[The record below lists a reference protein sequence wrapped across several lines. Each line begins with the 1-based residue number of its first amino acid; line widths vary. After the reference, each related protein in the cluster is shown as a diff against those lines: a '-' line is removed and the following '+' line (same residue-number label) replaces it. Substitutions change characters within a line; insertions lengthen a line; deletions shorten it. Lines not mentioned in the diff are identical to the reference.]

1 MTIEAVHTPTA
12 QLSGRLAELEQRL
25 LAKDRRAL
33 ARVLSW
39 VESGDQRGR
48 EMLRALY
55 PRSGRARTIGLTGSP
70 GAGKSTVTNEL
81 AKAYRQRGESVG
93 IVAIDPSSPYTMG
106 AILGDRVRMT
116 ELYSDPDVFIRSLA
130 SRGALGGL
138 SAATQDVVH
147 VLDAYGKDVIL
158 IETVGAGQDEVD
170 IAGAAQT
177 TVLVNTPNMGDE
189 VQTLKAGIMEIADV
203 LAVNKSDL
211 PGADRMVSA
220 LKALLSL
227 NPDRGWDPPVVRVV
241 ATQGEGTEKLVR
253 GLRRALRR
261 VAIVW
266 QAGVGRA
273 GTSASADHRV
283 GAGQSAQ
290 PATHGSGRGTAG
302 PIGQRRRC
310 ARRRSAHRGG
320 GLAGRIMSQ
329 SDAVQRLQIRF
340 AAEGPLKYVSH
351 LDLMR
356 VWERVCKRA
365 GLLWRHRVA
374 FRRGPRLHSLR
385 RWRWARPR
393 RRRFSTFC

>member
-1 MTIEAVHTPTA
+1 MTTETA
-12 QLSGRLAELEQRL
+12 ASANTELSGRLAELEERL
-25 LAKDRRAL
+25 LSGDRRAL
-33 ARVLSW
+33 ARTLSW

-48 EMLRALY
+48 DMLRSLY

-81 AKAYRQRGESVG
+81 AKAFRRRGQSVG

-116 ELYSDPDVFIRSLA
+116 ELYSDSDVFIRSLA
-130 SRGALGGL
+130 SRGTLGGL

-177 TVLVNTPNMGDE
+177 TILVNTPNMGDE

-241 ATQGEGTEKLVR
+241 ATQGEGTDKLVDACDAHYEE
-253 GLRRALRR
+253 L
-261 VAIVW
+261 
-266 QAGVGRA
+266 
-273 GTSASADHRV
+273 
-283 GAGQSAQ
+283 QS
-290 PATHGSGRGTAG
+290 SGRMQAAELERARQQITSLARANMLKQIHTEAGEERLAKLANDVASRIADPHTA
-302 PIGQRRRC
+302 
-310 ARRRSAHRGG
+310 AAAW
-320 GLAGRIMSQ
+320 LAGS
-329 SDAVQRLQIRF
+329 
-340 AAEGPLKYVSH
+340 
-351 LDLMR
+351 
-356 VWERVCKRA
+356 
-365 GLLWRHRVA
+365 
-374 FRRGPRLHSLR
+374 
-385 RWRWARPR
+385 
-393 RRRFSTFC
+393 

>member
-1 MTIEAVHTPTA
+1 MST
-12 QLSGRLAELEQRL
+12 LSGRLAELEARL
-25 LAKDRRAL
+25 LSGDRRAL

-39 VESGDQRGR
+39 VESGDERGR

-81 AKAYRQRGESVG
+81 AKAFRQRGQSVG

-116 ELYSDPDVFIRSLA
+116 ELYSDRDVFIRSLA

-138 SAATQDVVH
+138 SAATQDVIH

-158 IETVGAGQDEVD
+158 VETVGAGQDEVD

-177 TVLVNTPNMGDE
+177 TILVNTPNMGDE

-227 NPDRGWDPPVVRVV
+227 NPDRGWDPPVVRVIG
-241 ATQGEGTEKLVR
+241 TQGEGTDKLVEACDAHFDELQTSGKLEVAELTR
-253 GLRRALRR
+253 ARQQITALARANVLNQLR
-261 VAIVW
+261 
-266 QAGVGRA
+266 
-273 GTSASADHRV
+273 SASGEERL
-283 GAGQSAQ
+283 
-290 PATHGSGRGTAG
+290 TALVHDVASRTSD
-302 PIGQRRRC
+302 PHT
-310 ARRRSAHRGG
+310 AAAAW
-320 GLAGRIMSQ
+320 LAKS
-329 SDAVQRLQIRF
+329 
-340 AAEGPLKYVSH
+340 
-351 LDLMR
+351 
-356 VWERVCKRA
+356 
-365 GLLWRHRVA
+365 
-374 FRRGPRLHSLR
+374 
-385 RWRWARPR
+385 
-393 RRRFSTFC
+393 

>member
-1 MTIEAVHTPTA
+1 MTTEAAAAPRTELT
-12 QLSGRLAELEQRL
+12 GRLAELEERL
-25 LAKDRRAL
+25 LAGDRRAL

-39 VESGDQRGR
+39 VESGDERGR
-48 EMLRALY
+48 EMLRSLY

-81 AKAYRQRGESVG
+81 AKSFRARGQTVG

-116 ELYSDPDVFIRSLA
+116 ELYSDEDVFIRSLA

-177 TVLVNTPNMGDE
+177 TILVNTPNMGDE

-227 NPDRGWDPPVVRVV
+227 NPDRGWDPPVVRIVG
-241 ATQGEGTEKLVR
+241 TKGEGIDKLTDACDSHFEE
-253 GLRRALRR
+253 L
-261 VAIVW
+261 
-266 QAGVGRA
+266 
-273 GTSASADHRV
+273 
-283 GAGQSAQ
+283 QS
-290 PATHGSGRGTAG
+290 SGRLESAEVDRARQQITALARANVLNKLRTDSG
-302 PIGQRRRC
+302 ERR
-310 ARRRSAHRGG
+310 
-320 GLAGRIMSQ
+320 LDEL
-329 SDAVQRLQIRF
+329 SDAVANRMSDPHT
-340 AAEGPLKYVSH
+340 AAATWLAES
-351 LDLMR
+351 
-356 VWERVCKRA
+356 
-365 GLLWRHRVA
+365 
-374 FRRGPRLHSLR
+374 
-385 RWRWARPR
+385 
-393 RRRFSTFC
+393 

>member
-1 MTIEAVHTPTA
+1 MTTDTA
-12 QLSGRLAELEQRL
+12 DAPQASLSGRLAELESRL
-25 LAKDRRAL
+25 LAGDRRAL

-39 VESGDQRGR
+39 VESGDERGR

-81 AKAYRQRGESVG
+81 AKSFRARGQTVG

-116 ELYSDPDVFIRSLA
+116 ELYSDEGVFIRSLA

-147 VLDAYGKDVIL
+147 ILDAYGKDVIL

-177 TVLVNTPNMGDE
+177 TILVNTPNMGDE

-227 NPDRGWDPPVVRVV
+227 NPDRGWDPPVVRIVG
-241 ATQGEGTEKLVR
+241 TKGEGIDKLTEACDSHFEELQSSGKLKAAELARARQQITSLARANVLNR
-253 GLRRALRR
+253 MRTKTGEQRLADLSEAVASRRADPH
-261 VAIVW
+261 
-266 QAGVGRA
+266 
-273 GTSASADHRV
+273 SAAAAWLAD
-283 GAGQSAQ
+283 S
-290 PATHGSGRGTAG
+290 
-302 PIGQRRRC
+302 
-310 ARRRSAHRGG
+310 
-320 GLAGRIMSQ
+320 
-329 SDAVQRLQIRF
+329 
-340 AAEGPLKYVSH
+340 
-351 LDLMR
+351 
-356 VWERVCKRA
+356 
-365 GLLWRHRVA
+365 
-374 FRRGPRLHSLR
+374 
-385 RWRWARPR
+385 
-393 RRRFSTFC
+393 

>member
-1 MTIEAVHTPTA
+1 VTTETAATPNF
-12 QLSGRLAELEQRL
+12 QLSGRLAELEERL
-25 LAKDRRAL
+25 LAGDRRAL

-48 EMLRALY
+48 DMLRSLY

-81 AKAYRQRGESVG
+81 AKAFRQRGQTVG

-116 ELYSDPDVFIRSLA
+116 ELYSDSDVFIRSLA

-138 SAATQDVVH
+138 SAATQDVIH

-177 TVLVNTPNMGDE
+177 TILVNTPNMGDE

-241 ATQGEGTEKLVR
+241 ATQGEGTDKLVDACDAHFEE
-253 GLRRALRR
+253 L
-261 VAIVW
+261 
-266 QAGVGRA
+266 
-273 GTSASADHRV
+273 
-283 GAGQSAQ
+283 QS
-290 PATHGSGRGTAG
+290 SGRLESAELDRARQQITALARANVLNQLHTATGEERLAKLANDVASRKADPHTAAAAWLAG
-302 PIGQRRRC
+302 P
-310 ARRRSAHRGG
+310 
-320 GLAGRIMSQ
+320 
-329 SDAVQRLQIRF
+329 
-340 AAEGPLKYVSH
+340 
-351 LDLMR
+351 
-356 VWERVCKRA
+356 
-365 GLLWRHRVA
+365 
-374 FRRGPRLHSLR
+374 
-385 RWRWARPR
+385 
-393 RRRFSTFC
+393 

>member
-1 MTIEAVHTPTA
+1 MTTEAAAAPRTELT
-12 QLSGRLAELEQRL
+12 GRLAELEERL
-25 LAKDRRAL
+25 LSGDRRAL

-39 VESGDQRGR
+39 VESGDERGR

-81 AKAYRQRGESVG
+81 AKSFRDRGQTVG

-116 ELYSDPDVFIRSLA
+116 ELYSDEGVFIRSLA

-177 TVLVNTPNMGDE
+177 TILVNTPNMGDE

-227 NPDRGWDPPVVRVV
+227 NPDRGWDPPVVRIVG
-241 ATQGEGTEKLVR
+241 TKGEGIDKLTDACDSHFEE
-253 GLRRALRR
+253 LH
-261 VAIVW
+261 
-266 QAGVGRA
+266 
-273 GTSASADHRV
+273 S
-283 GAGQSAQ
+283 
-290 PATHGSGRGTAG
+290 SGRLESAELDRARQQITALARANVLNKLRTDSG
-302 PIGQRRRC
+302 ERR
-310 ARRRSAHRGG
+310 
-320 GLAGRIMSQ
+320 LDEL
-329 SDAVQRLQIRF
+329 SDAVANRVSDPHT
-340 AAEGPLKYVSH
+340 AAAAWLAES
-351 LDLMR
+351 
-356 VWERVCKRA
+356 
-365 GLLWRHRVA
+365 
-374 FRRGPRLHSLR
+374 
-385 RWRWARPR
+385 
-393 RRRFSTFC
+393 

>member
-1 MTIEAVHTPTA
+1 MTTETAATPNF
-12 QLSGRLAELEQRL
+12 QLSGRLAELEERL
-25 LAKDRRAL
+25 LAGDRRAL

-48 EMLRALY
+48 DMLRSLY

-81 AKAYRQRGESVG
+81 AKAFRQRGQTVG

-116 ELYSDPDVFIRSLA
+116 ELYSDSDVFIRSLA

-138 SAATQDVVH
+138 SAATQDVIH
-147 VLDAYGKDVIL
+147 VLDAYGKDVVL

-177 TVLVNTPNMGDE
+177 TILVNTPNMGDE

-241 ATQGEGTEKLVR
+241 ATQGEGTDMLVDACDAHFEE
-253 GLRRALRR
+253 L
-261 VAIVW
+261 
-266 QAGVGRA
+266 
-273 GTSASADHRV
+273 
-283 GAGQSAQ
+283 QS
-290 PATHGSGRGTAG
+290 SGRLESAELDRARQQITAL
-302 PIGQRRRC
+302 
-310 ARRRSAHRGG
+310 ARANVLNQLHTATGEERLAKLANDVASRQADPHTAAAAW
-320 GLAGRIMSQ
+320 LAGS
-329 SDAVQRLQIRF
+329 
-340 AAEGPLKYVSH
+340 
-351 LDLMR
+351 
-356 VWERVCKRA
+356 
-365 GLLWRHRVA
+365 
-374 FRRGPRLHSLR
+374 
-385 RWRWARPR
+385 
-393 RRRFSTFC
+393 

>member
-1 MTIEAVHTPTA
+1 MTTETSAPS
-12 QLSGRLAELEQRL
+12 QLSGRLAELEERL
-25 LAKDRRAL
+25 LSGDRRAL

-48 EMLRALY
+48 DILRALY

-81 AKAYRQRGESVG
+81 AKVFRARGQTVG

-106 AILGDRVRMT
+106 AILGDRVRMS

-138 SAATQDVVH
+138 SVATQDVVH

-177 TVLVNTPNMGDE
+177 TILVNTPNMGDE

-211 PGADRMVSA
+211 PGANRMVSA

-227 NPDRGWDPPVVRVV
+227 NPDHGWDPPIVPII
-241 ATQGEGTEKLVR
+241 ATQGEGIEKLAEACDAHFEELESSGKMQTAELDR
-253 GLRRALRR
+253 ARQQITSLARARILRRLHAEAGEERLVKLATD
-261 VAIVW
+261 VASRI
-266 QAGVGRA
+266 
-273 GTSASADHRV
+273 SDPH
-283 GAGQSAQ
+283 
-290 PATHGSGRGTAG
+290 TA
-302 PIGQRRRC
+302 
-310 ARRRSAHRGG
+310 AAEW
-320 GLAGRIMSQ
+320 LAG
-329 SDAVQRLQIRF
+329 L
-340 AAEGPLKYVSH
+340 
-351 LDLMR
+351 
-356 VWERVCKRA
+356 
-365 GLLWRHRVA
+365 
-374 FRRGPRLHSLR
+374 
-385 RWRWARPR
+385 
-393 RRRFSTFC
+393 

>member
-1 MTIEAVHTPTA
+1 MTTETAPTPNS
-12 QLSGRLAELEQRL
+12 QLSGRLAELESLL
-25 LAKDRRAL
+25 LAGDRRAL

-81 AKAYRQRGESVG
+81 AKAFRQRGQRVG
-93 IVAIDPSSPYTMG
+93 IVAIDPSSPYTKG

-116 ELYSDPDVFIRSLA
+116 ELYSDPHVFIRSLA

-138 SAATQDVVH
+138 SAATQDVIH

-177 TVLVNTPNMGDE
+177 TILVNTPNMGDE

-227 NPDRGWDPPVVRVV
+227 NPDHGWDPPVVRVV
-241 ATQGEGTEKLVR
+241 ATQGEGTDKLVEACDAHFDE
-253 GLRRALRR
+253 L
-261 VAIVW
+261 
-266 QAGVGRA
+266 
-273 GTSASADHRV
+273 
-283 GAGQSAQ
+283 QS
-290 PATHGSGRGTAG
+290 SGRMQIAELE
-302 PIGQRRRC
+302 R
-310 ARRRSAHRGG
+310 ARQQITS
-320 GLAGRIMSQ
+320 LA
-329 SDAVQRLQIRF
+329 
-340 AAEGPLKYVSH
+340 
-351 LDLMR
+351 
-356 VWERVCKRA
+356 RA
-365 GLLWRHRVA
+365 NVLH
-374 FRRGPRLHSLR
+374 RLHHDAGE
-385 RWRWARPR
+385 ARLTELAQDVASRAADPHTAAAAWLDG
-393 RRRFSTFC
+393 S

>member
-1 MTIEAVHTPTA
+1 VTTETTATPNT
-12 QLSGRLAELEQRL
+12 QPNPRLSGRLAELEERL
-25 LAKDRRAL
+25 LDGDRRAL

-81 AKAYRQRGESVG
+81 AKAFRKRGQSVG

-116 ELYSDPDVFIRSLA
+116 ELYSDSDVFIRSLA

-138 SAATQDVVH
+138 SAATQDIVH

-177 TVLVNTPNMGDE
+177 TILVNTPNMGDE

-211 PGADRMVSA
+211 PGANRMVSA

-227 NPDRGWDPPVVRVV
+227 NPDRGWDPPVVRIV
-241 ATQGEGTEKLVR
+241 ATQGEGIDKLAEACDSHFAE
-253 GLRRALRR
+253 L
-261 VAIVW
+261 
-266 QAGVGRA
+266 QASGKL
-273 GTSASADHRV
+273 
-283 GAGQSAQ
+283 QSAELDRARQ
-290 PATHGSGRGTAG
+290 QITSLARANVLNQLHTESGEEHLARLANDVASRVSDPHTA
-302 PIGQRRRC
+302 
-310 ARRRSAHRGG
+310 AAAW
-320 GLAGRIMSQ
+320 LAGS
-329 SDAVQRLQIRF
+329 
-340 AAEGPLKYVSH
+340 
-351 LDLMR
+351 
-356 VWERVCKRA
+356 
-365 GLLWRHRVA
+365 
-374 FRRGPRLHSLR
+374 
-385 RWRWARPR
+385 
-393 RRRFSTFC
+393 

>member
-1 MTIEAVHTPTA
+1 MST
-12 QLSGRLAELEQRL
+12 LSGRLAELEASL
-25 LAKDRRAL
+25 LSGNRRAL

-39 VESGDQRGR
+39 VESGDERGR

-81 AKAYRQRGESVG
+81 AKAFRQRGQSVG

-116 ELYSDPDVFIRSLA
+116 ELYSDRDVFIRSLA

-138 SAATQDVVH
+138 SAATQDVIH

-158 IETVGAGQDEVD
+158 VETVGAGQDEVD

-177 TVLVNTPNMGDE
+177 TILVNTPNMGDE

-227 NPDRGWDPPVVRVV
+227 NPDRGWDPPVVRVIG
-241 ATQGEGTEKLVR
+241 TQGEGTDKLVEACDAHFDELQTSGKLEVAELTR
-253 GLRRALRR
+253 ARQQITALARANVLNQLR
-261 VAIVW
+261 
-266 QAGVGRA
+266 
-273 GTSASADHRV
+273 SASGEERL
-283 GAGQSAQ
+283 
-290 PATHGSGRGTAG
+290 TAL
-302 PIGQRRRC
+302 
-310 ARRRSAHRGG
+310 AHDVASRTSDPHTAAAAW
-320 GLAGRIMSQ
+320 LAKS
-329 SDAVQRLQIRF
+329 
-340 AAEGPLKYVSH
+340 
-351 LDLMR
+351 
-356 VWERVCKRA
+356 
-365 GLLWRHRVA
+365 
-374 FRRGPRLHSLR
+374 
-385 RWRWARPR
+385 
-393 RRRFSTFC
+393 

>member
-1 MTIEAVHTPTA
+1 MTTA
-12 QLSGRLAELEQRL
+12 TTSGLTGRLAELEALL

-39 VESGDQRGR
+39 VESGDARGR

-81 AKAYRQRGESVG
+81 AKAFRQRGQTVG

-116 ELYSDPDVFIRSLA
+116 ELYSDSDVFIRSLA

-138 SAATQDVVH
+138 SAATQDVIH

-177 TVLVNTPNMGDE
+177 TILVNTPNMGDE

-211 PGADRMVSA
+211 PGANRMVSA

-227 NPDRGWDPPVVRVV
+227 NPDHGWDPPILPII
-241 ATQGEGTEKLVR
+241 ATQGEGTDKLVEACDSHFAE
-253 GLRRALRR
+253 LE
-261 VAIVW
+261 
-266 QAGVGRA
+266 
-273 GTSASADHRV
+273 S
-283 GAGQSAQ
+283 
-290 PATHGSGRGTAG
+290 SGRLQTAELE
-302 PIGQRRRC
+302 R
-310 ARRRSAHRGG
+310 ARQQITSLARANVLNQLHTETGEERLAKLANDVASRHSDPHTAAATW
-320 GLAGRIMSQ
+320 LAGS
-329 SDAVQRLQIRF
+329 
-340 AAEGPLKYVSH
+340 
-351 LDLMR
+351 
-356 VWERVCKRA
+356 
-365 GLLWRHRVA
+365 
-374 FRRGPRLHSLR
+374 
-385 RWRWARPR
+385 
-393 RRRFSTFC
+393 

>member
-1 MTIEAVHTPTA
+1 MST
-12 QLSGRLAELEQRL
+12 LSGRLAELEERL
-25 LAKDRRAL
+25 LSGDRRAL

-39 VESGDQRGR
+39 VESGDERGR

-81 AKAYRQRGESVG
+81 AKAFRQRGQSVG

-116 ELYSDPDVFIRSLA
+116 ELYSDRDVFIRSLA

-138 SAATQDVVH
+138 SAATQDVIH

-158 IETVGAGQDEVD
+158 VETVGAGQDEVD

-177 TVLVNTPNMGDE
+177 TILVNTPNMGDE

-227 NPDRGWDPPVVRVV
+227 NPDRGWDPPVVRVIG
-241 ATQGEGTEKLVR
+241 TQGEGTDKLVEACDAHFDELQTSGKLEVAELTR
-253 GLRRALRR
+253 ARQQITALARANVLNQLR
-261 VAIVW
+261 
-266 QAGVGRA
+266 
-273 GTSASADHRV
+273 SASGEERL
-283 GAGQSAQ
+283 
-290 PATHGSGRGTAG
+290 TALVHDVASRTSD
-302 PIGQRRRC
+302 PHT
-310 ARRRSAHRGG
+310 AAAAW
-320 GLAGRIMSQ
+320 LAKS
-329 SDAVQRLQIRF
+329 
-340 AAEGPLKYVSH
+340 
-351 LDLMR
+351 
-356 VWERVCKRA
+356 
-365 GLLWRHRVA
+365 
-374 FRRGPRLHSLR
+374 
-385 RWRWARPR
+385 
-393 RRRFSTFC
+393 

>member
-1 MTIEAVHTPTA
+1 M
-12 QLSGRLAELEQRL
+12 SGRLAELESRL
-25 LAKDRRAL
+25 LAGDRRAL

-39 VESGDQRGR
+39 VESGDERGR

-81 AKAYRQRGESVG
+81 AKSFRARGQTVG

-116 ELYSDPDVFIRSLA
+116 ELYSDEGVFIRSLA

-147 VLDAYGKDVIL
+147 ILDAYGKDVIL

-177 TVLVNTPNMGDE
+177 TILVNTPNMGDE

-227 NPDRGWDPPVVRVV
+227 NPDRGWDPPVVRIVG
-241 ATQGEGTEKLVR
+241 TKGEGIDKLTEACDSHFEELQSSGKLKAAELARARQQITSLARANVLNR
-253 GLRRALRR
+253 MRTKTGEQRLADLSEAVASRRADPH
-261 VAIVW
+261 
-266 QAGVGRA
+266 
-273 GTSASADHRV
+273 SAAAAWLAD
-283 GAGQSAQ
+283 S
-290 PATHGSGRGTAG
+290 
-302 PIGQRRRC
+302 
-310 ARRRSAHRGG
+310 
-320 GLAGRIMSQ
+320 
-329 SDAVQRLQIRF
+329 
-340 AAEGPLKYVSH
+340 
-351 LDLMR
+351 
-356 VWERVCKRA
+356 
-365 GLLWRHRVA
+365 
-374 FRRGPRLHSLR
+374 
-385 RWRWARPR
+385 
-393 RRRFSTFC
+393 

>member
-1 MTIEAVHTPTA
+1 MTTATTPGLT
-12 QLSGRLAELEQRL
+12 GRLAELEELL

-39 VESGDQRGR
+39 VESGDARGR

-81 AKAYRQRGESVG
+81 AKAFRQRGQTVG

-138 SAATQDVVH
+138 SAATQDVIH

-177 TVLVNTPNMGDE
+177 TILVNTPNMGDE

-211 PGADRMVSA
+211 PGANRMVSA

-227 NPDRGWDPPVVRVV
+227 NPDHGWDPPILPII
-241 ATQGEGTEKLVR
+241 ATQGEGTDKLVEACDSHFAE
-253 GLRRALRR
+253 LE
-261 VAIVW
+261 
-266 QAGVGRA
+266 
-273 GTSASADHRV
+273 S
-283 GAGQSAQ
+283 
-290 PATHGSGRGTAG
+290 SGRLQTAELE
-302 PIGQRRRC
+302 R
-310 ARRRSAHRGG
+310 ARQQITSLARANVLNQLHTETGEERLAKLANDVASRHSDPHTAAAAW
-320 GLAGRIMSQ
+320 LAGS
-329 SDAVQRLQIRF
+329 
-340 AAEGPLKYVSH
+340 
-351 LDLMR
+351 
-356 VWERVCKRA
+356 
-365 GLLWRHRVA
+365 
-374 FRRGPRLHSLR
+374 
-385 RWRWARPR
+385 
-393 RRRFSTFC
+393 

>member
-1 MTIEAVHTPTA
+1 MTTDTA
-12 QLSGRLAELEQRL
+12 DAPQTSLSGRLAELESRL
-25 LAKDRRAL
+25 LAGDRRAL

-39 VESGDQRGR
+39 VESGDERGR

-81 AKAYRQRGESVG
+81 AKSFRARGQTVG

-116 ELYSDPDVFIRSLA
+116 ELYSDEGVFIRSLA

-147 VLDAYGKDVIL
+147 ILDAYGKDVIL

-177 TVLVNTPNMGDE
+177 TILVNTPNMGDE

-227 NPDRGWDPPVVRVV
+227 NPDRGWDPPVVRIVG
-241 ATQGEGTEKLVR
+241 TKGEGIDKLTEACDSHFEELQSSGKLEAAE
-253 GLRRALRR
+253 LARARQQITSL
-261 VAIVW
+261 A
-266 QAGVGRA
+266 RA
-273 GTSASADHRV
+273 NVLNRMRTETGE
-283 GAGQSAQ
+283 
-290 PATHGSGRGTAG
+290 
-302 PIGQRRRC
+302 QRLVDLSKAV
-310 ARRRSAHRGG
+310 ARRRADPHSAAAAW
-320 GLAGRIMSQ
+320 LADS
-329 SDAVQRLQIRF
+329 
-340 AAEGPLKYVSH
+340 
-351 LDLMR
+351 
-356 VWERVCKRA
+356 
-365 GLLWRHRVA
+365 
-374 FRRGPRLHSLR
+374 
-385 RWRWARPR
+385 
-393 RRRFSTFC
+393 

>member
-1 MTIEAVHTPTA
+1 MTTA
-12 QLSGRLAELEQRL
+12 TTSALTGRLAELEERL
-25 LAKDRRAL
+25 LAGDRRSL

-39 VESGDQRGR
+39 VESGDERGR

-81 AKAYRQRGESVG
+81 AKAFRARGQTVG

-116 ELYSDPDVFIRSLA
+116 ELYSDEGVFIRSLA

-147 VLDAYGKDVIL
+147 VLDAYGKDVVL

-177 TVLVNTPNMGDE
+177 TILVNTPNMGDE

-211 PGADRMVSA
+211 PGANRMVSA

-227 NPDRGWDPPVVRVV
+227 NPDRGWDPPVVPIV
-241 ATQGEGTEKLVR
+241 ATQGEGIDKLVDGCDAHFEELKDSGKLER
-253 GLRRALRR
+253 AELERARQQITSLARAQLLRQLRTEAGEERLAALARDVAARASDPH
-261 VAIVW
+261 
-266 QAGVGRA
+266 
-273 GTSASADHRV
+273 SAA
-283 GAGQSAQ
+283 AAWL
-290 PATHGSGRGTAG
+290 AGSG
-302 PIGQRRRC
+302 
-310 ARRRSAHRGG
+310 
-320 GLAGRIMSQ
+320 
-329 SDAVQRLQIRF
+329 
-340 AAEGPLKYVSH
+340 
-351 LDLMR
+351 LDG
-356 VWERVCKRA
+356 A
-365 GLLWRHRVA
+365 
-374 FRRGPRLHSLR
+374 
-385 RWRWARPR
+385 
-393 RRRFSTFC
+393 

>member
-1 MTIEAVHTPTA
+1 MTTETAATPNF
-12 QLSGRLAELEQRL
+12 QLSGRLAELEERL
-25 LAKDRRAL
+25 LAGDRRAL

-48 EMLRALY
+48 DMLRSLY

-81 AKAYRQRGESVG
+81 AKAFRQRGQTVG

-116 ELYSDPDVFIRSLA
+116 ELYSDSDVFIRSLA

-147 VLDAYGKDVIL
+147 VLDAYGKDVVL

-177 TVLVNTPNMGDE
+177 TILVNTPNMGDE

-241 ATQGEGTEKLVR
+241 ATQGEGTDKLVDACDAHFEE
-253 GLRRALRR
+253 LR
-261 VAIVW
+261 
-266 QAGVGRA
+266 
-273 GTSASADHRV
+273 S
-283 GAGQSAQ
+283 
-290 PATHGSGRGTAG
+290 SGRLESAELDRARQQITALARANVLNQLHTATGEERLAKLANDVASRKADPHTAAAAWLAG
-302 PIGQRRRC
+302 P
-310 ARRRSAHRGG
+310 
-320 GLAGRIMSQ
+320 
-329 SDAVQRLQIRF
+329 
-340 AAEGPLKYVSH
+340 
-351 LDLMR
+351 
-356 VWERVCKRA
+356 
-365 GLLWRHRVA
+365 
-374 FRRGPRLHSLR
+374 
-385 RWRWARPR
+385 
-393 RRRFSTFC
+393 

>member
-1 MTIEAVHTPTA
+1 MTTA
-12 QLSGRLAELEQRL
+12 TTSVLTGRLAELEALL

-39 VESGDQRGR
+39 VESGDARGR

-81 AKAYRQRGESVG
+81 AKAFRQRGQTVG

-138 SAATQDVVH
+138 SAATQDVIH
-147 VLDAYGKDVIL
+147 VLDAYGKDVVL

-177 TVLVNTPNMGDE
+177 TILVNTPNMGDE

-211 PGADRMVSA
+211 PGANRMVSA

-227 NPDRGWDPPVVRVV
+227 NPDHGWDPPILPII
-241 ATQGEGTEKLVR
+241 ATQGEGTDKLVEACDSHFAE
-253 GLRRALRR
+253 LE
-261 VAIVW
+261 
-266 QAGVGRA
+266 
-273 GTSASADHRV
+273 S
-283 GAGQSAQ
+283 
-290 PATHGSGRGTAG
+290 SGRLQTAELE
-302 PIGQRRRC
+302 R
-310 ARRRSAHRGG
+310 ARQQITSLARANVLNQLHTETGEERLAKLANDVASRHSDPHTAAATW
-320 GLAGRIMSQ
+320 LAGS
-329 SDAVQRLQIRF
+329 
-340 AAEGPLKYVSH
+340 
-351 LDLMR
+351 
-356 VWERVCKRA
+356 
-365 GLLWRHRVA
+365 
-374 FRRGPRLHSLR
+374 
-385 RWRWARPR
+385 
-393 RRRFSTFC
+393 

>member
-1 MTIEAVHTPTA
+1 MTDRAAASTV
-12 QLSGRLAELEQRL
+12 LDGRLAELEERM
-25 LAKDRRAL
+25 LAGDRRAL

-39 VESGDQRGR
+39 VESGDARGR

-81 AKAYRQRGESVG
+81 AKAFRQRGQSVG

-138 SAATQDVVH
+138 SAATQDIVH

-177 TVLVNTPNMGDE
+177 TILVNTPNMGDE

-211 PGADRMVSA
+211 PGANRMVSA

-227 NPDRGWDPPVVRVV
+227 NPDRGWDPPVVPII
-241 ATQGEGTEKLVR
+241 ATQGEGIDRLVEGCDAHYEELQSSGR
-253 GLRRALRR
+253 LQSAELERARQQITSLARAQLLVQLHTDAGEERLAALAHDVARRA
-261 VAIVW
+261 ADPH
-266 QAGVGRA
+266 
-273 GTSASADHRV
+273 SAAAAWLD
-283 GAGQSAQ
+283 GA
-290 PATHGSGRGTAG
+290 
-302 PIGQRRRC
+302 
-310 ARRRSAHRGG
+310 
-320 GLAGRIMSQ
+320 
-329 SDAVQRLQIRF
+329 
-340 AAEGPLKYVSH
+340 E
-351 LDLMR
+351 LDG
-356 VWERVCKRA
+356 A
-365 GLLWRHRVA
+365 
-374 FRRGPRLHSLR
+374 
-385 RWRWARPR
+385 
-393 RRRFSTFC
+393 

>member
-1 MTIEAVHTPTA
+1 M
-12 QLSGRLAELEQRL
+12 AELEQLL

-81 AKAYRQRGESVG
+81 AKAFRQRGQSVG

-116 ELYSDPDVFIRSLA
+116 ELYSDSDVFIRSLA

-177 TVLVNTPNMGDE
+177 TILVNTPNMGDE

-241 ATQGEGTEKLVR
+241 ATQGG
-253 GLRRALRR
+253 
-261 VAIVW
+261 
-266 QAGVGRA
+266 
-273 GTSASADHRV
+273 
-283 GAGQSAQ
+283 
-290 PATHGSGRGTAG
+290 
-302 PIGQRRRC
+302 
-310 ARRRSAHRGG
+310 
-320 GLAGRIMSQ
+320 
-329 SDAVQRLQIRF
+329 
-340 AAEGPLKYVSH
+340 
-351 LDLMR
+351 
-356 VWERVCKRA
+356 
-365 GLLWRHRVA
+365 
-374 FRRGPRLHSLR
+374 
-385 RWRWARPR
+385 WARPAGR
-393 RRRFSTFC
+393 GM

>member
-1 MTIEAVHTPTA
+1 MST
-12 QLSGRLAELEQRL
+12 LSGRLAELEARL
-25 LAKDRRAL
+25 LSGDRRAL

-39 VESGDQRGR
+39 VESGDERGR

-81 AKAYRQRGESVG
+81 AKAFRQRGQSVG

-116 ELYSDPDVFIRSLA
+116 ELYSDRDVFIRSLA

-138 SAATQDVVH
+138 SAATQDVIH

-158 IETVGAGQDEVD
+158 VETVGAGQDEVD

-177 TVLVNTPNMGDE
+177 TILVNTPNMGDE

-227 NPDRGWDPPVVRVV
+227 NPDRGWDPPVVRVIG
-241 ATQGEGTEKLVR
+241 TQGEGTDKLVEACDAHFDELQTSGKLEVAELTR
-253 GLRRALRR
+253 ARQQITALARANVLNQLR
-261 VAIVW
+261 
-266 QAGVGRA
+266 
-273 GTSASADHRV
+273 SASGEERL
-283 GAGQSAQ
+283 
-290 PATHGSGRGTAG
+290 TAL
-302 PIGQRRRC
+302 
-310 ARRRSAHRGG
+310 AHDVASRTSDPHTAAAAW
-320 GLAGRIMSQ
+320 LAKS
-329 SDAVQRLQIRF
+329 
-340 AAEGPLKYVSH
+340 
-351 LDLMR
+351 
-356 VWERVCKRA
+356 
-365 GLLWRHRVA
+365 
-374 FRRGPRLHSLR
+374 
-385 RWRWARPR
+385 
-393 RRRFSTFC
+393 

>member
-1 MTIEAVHTPTA
+1 
-12 QLSGRLAELEQRL
+12 
-25 LAKDRRAL
+25 
-33 ARVLSW
+33 
-39 VESGDQRGR
+39 
-48 EMLRALY
+48 MLRALY

-81 AKAYRQRGESVG
+81 AKSFRARGQTVG

-116 ELYSDPDVFIRSLA
+116 ELYSDEGVFIRSLA

-177 TVLVNTPNMGDE
+177 TILVNTPNMGDE

-227 NPDRGWDPPVVRVV
+227 NPDRGWDPPVVRIVG
-241 ATQGEGTEKLVR
+241 TKGEGIDKLTEACDSHFEELRSSGKLEAAE
-253 GLRRALRR
+253 LARARQQITSL
-261 VAIVW
+261 A
-266 QAGVGRA
+266 RA
-273 GTSASADHRV
+273 NVLNRLHTE
-283 GAGQSAQ
+283 
-290 PATHGSGRGTAG
+290 SGE
-302 PIGQRRRC
+302 
-310 ARRRSAHRGG
+310 
-320 GLAGRIMSQ
+320 
-329 SDAVQRLQIRF
+329 QRLADLS
-340 AAEGPLKYVSH
+340 AAV
-351 LDLMR
+351 
-356 VWERVCKRA
+356 
-365 GLLWRHRVA
+365 
-374 FRRGPRLHSLR
+374 
-385 RWRWARPR
+385 ARP
-393 RRRFSTFC
+393 TG

>member
-1 MTIEAVHTPTA
+1 MTDRAAASTV
-12 QLSGRLAELEQRL
+12 LDGRLAELEQRM
-25 LAKDRRAL
+25 LAGDRRAL

-39 VESGDQRGR
+39 VESGDARGR

-81 AKAYRQRGESVG
+81 AKAFRLRGQSVG

-138 SAATQDVVH
+138 SAATQDVIH

-177 TVLVNTPNMGDE
+177 TILVNTPNMGDE
-189 VQTLKAGIMEIADV
+189 VQTLKAGIMEIADI

-211 PGADRMVSA
+211 PGANRMVSA

-227 NPDRGWDPPVVRVV
+227 NPDRGWDSPIVPII
-241 ATQGEGTEKLVR
+241 ATQGDGIDRLVEACDAHDEELQSSGR
-253 GLRRALRR
+253 LQHAELERARQQITSLARAQLLVQLHTDAGEERLAALAHDVARRA
-261 VAIVW
+261 
-266 QAGVGRA
+266 
-273 GTSASADHRV
+273 TDPHSAAAAWLD
-283 GAGQSAQ
+283 GAG
-290 PATHGSGRGTAG
+290 
-302 PIGQRRRC
+302 
-310 ARRRSAHRGG
+310 
-320 GLAGRIMSQ
+320 
-329 SDAVQRLQIRF
+329 
-340 AAEGPLKYVSH
+340 
-351 LDLMR
+351 LD
-356 VWERVCKRA
+356 RA
-365 GLLWRHRVA
+365 
-374 FRRGPRLHSLR
+374 
-385 RWRWARPR
+385 
-393 RRRFSTFC
+393 

>member
-1 MTIEAVHTPTA
+1 MTDRAAASTV
-12 QLSGRLAELEQRL
+12 LDGRLAELEQRM
-25 LAKDRRAL
+25 LAGDRRAL

-39 VESGDQRGR
+39 VESGDARGR

-81 AKAYRQRGESVG
+81 AKAFRLRGQSVG

-138 SAATQDVVH
+138 SAATQDVIH

-177 TVLVNTPNMGDE
+177 TILVNTPNMGDE
-189 VQTLKAGIMEIADV
+189 VQTLKAGIMEIADI

-211 PGADRMVSA
+211 PGANRMVSA

-227 NPDRGWDPPVVRVV
+227 NPDRGWDPPIVPII
-241 ATQGEGTEKLVR
+241 ATQGDGIDRLVEACDAHDEE
-253 GLRRALRR
+253 L
-261 VAIVW
+261 
-266 QAGVGRA
+266 
-273 GTSASADHRV
+273 
-283 GAGQSAQ
+283 QS
-290 PATHGSGRGTAG
+290 SGR
-302 PIGQRRRC
+302 
-310 ARRRSAHRGG
+310 
-320 GLAGRIMSQ
+320 L
-329 SDAVQRLQIRF
+329 
-340 AAEGPLKYVSH
+340 
-351 LDLMR
+351 
-356 VWERVCKRA
+356 
-365 GLLWRHRVA
+365 
-374 FRRGPRLHSLR
+374 
-385 RWRWARPR
+385 
-393 RRRFSTFC
+393 

>member
-1 MTIEAVHTPTA
+1 MSSDTA
-12 QLSGRLAELEQRL
+12 TRPSGQLSGRLLELEERL
-25 LAKDRRAL
+25 LSGDRRAL

-48 EMLRALY
+48 DMLRALY

-81 AKAYRQRGESVG
+81 AKVFRRRGQSVG
-93 IVAIDPSSPYTMG
+93 IVAVDPSSPYTMG

-177 TVLVNTPNMGDE
+177 TVLINTPNMGDE
-189 VQTLKAGIMEIADV
+189 VQTLKAGIMEIANV

-211 PGADRMVSA
+211 PGANRMVSA

-227 NPDRGWDPPVVRVV
+227 NPDQAWDPPVVRIV
-241 ATQGEGTEKLVR
+241 ATKGEGIEALADACDSHFAELESSGQRQIAELERARHQITALARANVLSRLYTESGEERLAKLANDV
-253 GLRRALRR
+253 ASR
-261 VAIVW
+261 VADPH
-266 QAGVGRA
+266 
-273 GTSASADHRV
+273 SAAAAWLD
-283 GAGQSAQ
+283 
-290 PATHGSGRGTAG
+290 
-302 PIGQRRRC
+302 
-310 ARRRSAHRGG
+310 RS
-320 GLAGRIMSQ
+320 
-329 SDAVQRLQIRF
+329 
-340 AAEGPLKYVSH
+340 
-351 LDLMR
+351 
-356 VWERVCKRA
+356 
-365 GLLWRHRVA
+365 
-374 FRRGPRLHSLR
+374 
-385 RWRWARPR
+385 
-393 RRRFSTFC
+393 

>member
-1 MTIEAVHTPTA
+1 VTTETAATPNT
-12 QLSGRLAELEQRL
+12 QPNPRLSGRLAELEERL
-25 LAKDRRAL
+25 LDGDRRAL

-81 AKAYRQRGESVG
+81 AKAFRKRGQSVG

-116 ELYSDPDVFIRSLA
+116 ELYSDSDVFIRSLA

-138 SAATQDVVH
+138 SAATQDIVH

-177 TVLVNTPNMGDE
+177 TILVNTPNMGDE

-211 PGADRMVSA
+211 PGANRMVSA

-227 NPDRGWDPPVVRVV
+227 NPDRGWDPPVVRIV
-241 ATQGEGTEKLVR
+241 ATQGEGIDKLAEACDSHFAE
-253 GLRRALRR
+253 L
-261 VAIVW
+261 
-266 QAGVGRA
+266 QASGKL
-273 GTSASADHRV
+273 
-283 GAGQSAQ
+283 QSAELDRARQ
-290 PATHGSGRGTAG
+290 QITSLARANVLNQLHTESGEEHLARLANDVASRVSDPHTA
-302 PIGQRRRC
+302 
-310 ARRRSAHRGG
+310 AAAW
-320 GLAGRIMSQ
+320 LAGS
-329 SDAVQRLQIRF
+329 
-340 AAEGPLKYVSH
+340 
-351 LDLMR
+351 
-356 VWERVCKRA
+356 
-365 GLLWRHRVA
+365 
-374 FRRGPRLHSLR
+374 
-385 RWRWARPR
+385 
-393 RRRFSTFC
+393 